1 MKALHIRN
9 AAIALIAGA
18 GLMAAPLYADM
29 HGNKEMGKGGG
40 MGGAAMMGDQKGDMT
55 QMSSMMHDMADNM
68 MSMSGDMG
76 KGGMSAA
83 RQKQMGDR
91 MREMAM
97 MMENMSGMMGKG
109 MMLDAEQQQKM
120 GDMRKQ
126 MDAMPMD
133 TVKTP
138 SKKVTPHS
146 HPRDAK

>member
-1 MKALHIRN
+1 MKARHIHN

-18 GLMAAPLYADM
+18 GLMATPLYADM
-29 HGNKEMGKGGG
+29 NSSKEMGKGMPGS
-40 MGGAAMMGDQKGDMT
+40 AAMMGDQKGDMT
-55 QMSSMMHDMADNM
+55 QMSGMMHDMADTM

-76 KGGMSAA
+76 KGGMSAT

-91 MREMAM
+91 MREMSM

-109 MMLDAEQQQKM
+109 MMLDAEQKQKM

-138 SKKVTPHS
+138 AKKVTPHS

>member
-18 GLMAAPLYADM
+18 GLITGPLYADM
-29 HGNKEMGKGGG
+29 NSNKEMGKG
-40 MGGAAMMGDQKGDMT
+40 MPGGAAMMGDQKGDMT
-55 QMSSMMHDMADNM
+55 QMSGMMHDMADNM

-76 KGGMSAA
+76 KGGMNAT

-91 MREMAM
+91 MREMSM

-126 MDAMPMD
+126 MDMMPMD
-133 TVKTP
+133 TVKAP
-138 SKKVTPHS
+138 AKKVTPHS

>member
-1 MKALHIRN
+1 
-9 AAIALIAGA
+9 
-18 GLMAAPLYADM
+18 
-29 HGNKEMGKGGG
+29 
-40 MGGAAMMGDQKGDMT
+40 
-55 QMSSMMHDMADNM
+55 MMHDMADNM
-68 MSMSGDMG
+68 MSVSGDMG

-126 MDAMPMD
+126 IDAMPLD
-133 TVKTP
+133 TVNTP
-138 SKKVTPHS
+138 STALASKRCQIVAVLAARVGRSADRLSQCRGQGLWPTS
-146 HPRDAK
+146 AGRTRQTGRAARRR